1 MKLIYGR
8 AGSGKSEY
16 IFDLIKENSRDK
28 IYIVTPEQFSYTAE
42 KRLMETLKGDSKYES
57 ATTNV
62 EVLSFAR
69 MAYNVI
75 KETIPGE
82 QKRLEK
88 SGKAMLIFEAIS
100 EHQKELNFLGKS
112 LDNVQTIITQI
123 TELKKHNITV
133 KMLEEQVN
141 NTQDKYLKAK
151 LNDILIL
158 YKDLEE
164 KIPVDFVDE
173 NDLLTLLAENIEN
186 SHLFDNA
193 IFFLD
198 EFAGFT
204 KQEYAVIERLNEI
217 AKELYITICT
227 DELRVTKTPD
237 ADIFYDNKQT
247 VQTLSDIFEFDKDKQ
262 IRLTNNYRF
271 KHEELEHLEKNIFDL
286 PYNKYEKEVENIKLY
301 LAENQYNEVEYVA
314 TNIVKLVRNNGYKF
328 SDIAVI
334 CNNIDTYSSLCKA
347 IFDEYDIPVFIDD
360 KKDITQ
366 NILIKYLMSIL
377 EIYSNSFSYDSVFNY
392 IKTGLVG
399 VENINELENYCLK
412 WGIQGKKFYKDTWN
426 FEEKDNFVDE
436 QKLVFEPLLKLK
448 EDLNKEKNAKN
459 ISKILYN
466 FLVEQLV
473 KQEGKVEFNQE
484 NEDAWNLIV
493 DVLAEISNLFGDK
506 KLSFDEYLKVLKTGM
521 STKELGQI
529 PSGNDNVTV
538 GDVNRSKTHKVKA
551 VFIIGVNDG
560 VFPSNSDSEGFLNDK
575 DRANLK
581 EENFELAKGTR
592 EKMYEEN
599 FNIYKA
605 FSTAEEKLF
614 ISYASSD
621 TDGKPLRKSL
631 IISKLRRIFPE
642 LKEDCELNDEV
653 LTKKITFEKL
663 LNNIDSDEWKE
674 VLYWYK
680 KYEPEKL
687 ERALAGLKYS
697 NIPDDINEKNINK
710 LYGNNLKTSVS
721 KLENYSSC
729 PFSYYLTYGLKLSEK
744 DKLEIKP
751 IDTGSFMHDVIDRF
765 FKTIMQDSEIK
776 NSGIGVLDDDRIK
789 SIIDEIVNDK
799 LHISNKF
806 NQTAKFRTLVKRL
819 ERVVFISIKY
829 IVESLKNSEFEV
841 LGTEIAFDTRESA
854 KYPPIEMDL
863 ENGKKVS
870 IIGKIDRVDIAKMP
884 DGKYIRIID
893 YKSSAKDIELNKFVA
908 GLQLQLITYVDAMCK
923 NEDVMPAGALYFT
936 LLEPKLAQKDLSAE
950 DIEKKL
956 QESFRMKGLVLADIN
971 VIKAMDE
978 TLETGKS
985 TKIPVSLNKD
995 GDIAYSSSNTVTRDE
1010 FERMQKYSTKLIKQ
1024 ISKQILSGDISVK
1037 PYYDEKSKSTPC
1049 QYCKYRSICQFDP
1062 KLKNND
1068 YRFVANVK
1076 KQEVLDN
1083 LK

>member
-262 IRLTNNYRF
+262 IRLANNYRF
-271 KHEELEHLEKNIFDL
+271 KNEELKHLEKNIFDL

-377 EIYSNSFSYDSVFNY
+377 EIYSKSFSYDSVFNY

-1010 FERMQKYSTKLIKQ
+1010 FERMQKHSTKLIKQ

>member
-8 AGSGKSEY
+8 AGSEKSEY
-16 IFDLIKENSRDK
+16 IFNLIKDNKTDK

-42 KRLMETLKGDSKYES
+42 KRLMETLKGNSKFES

-62 EVLSFAR
+62 EVLSFDR
-69 MAYNVI
+69 MAYRVI
-75 KETIPGE
+75 KETITNE
-82 QKRLEK
+82 QNRLAE
-88 SGKAMLIFEAIS
+88 SGKAMLIFEAIN

-112 LDNVQTIITQI
+112 LENIQTIITQI
-123 TELKKHNITV
+123 TELKKHNISV
-133 KMLEEQVN
+133 ESLENQVN
-141 NTQDKYLKAK
+141 NTEDKYLKAK

-158 YKDLEE
+158 YRELED
-164 KIPVDFVDE
+164 KIPENFVDE
-173 NDLLTLLAENIEN
+173 NDLLSILSDKIEE

-204 KQEYAVIERLNEI
+204 KQEYSVIEKINGI

-227 DELRVTKTPD
+227 DDLRVIKSPD

-247 VQTLSDIFEFDKDKQ
+247 VQTLSDIFDFDKDKQ
-262 IRLTNNYRF
+262 IRLSNNYRF
-271 KHEELEHLEKNIFDL
+271 KTDELKHLEKNIFDL
-286 PYNKYEKEVENIKLY
+286 PYSEYNKDVENLKIY
-301 LAENQYNEVEYVA
+301 LADNQYNEVEYVA
-314 TNIVKLVRNNGYKF
+314 TNIIKLVRNLNYKF

-366 NILIKYLMSIL
+366 NVLIKYLMAIL
-377 EIYSNSFSYDSVFNY
+377 EIYSKGFSYDAVFNY
-392 IKTGLVG
+392 VKTGLVG
-399 VENINELENYCLK
+399 VKNVNELENYCLK
-412 WGIQGKKFYKDTWN
+412 WGIQGKKFYKDEWN
-426 FEEKDNFVDE
+426 FEKDNNFVDE
-436 QKLVFEPLLKLK
+436 QKLIFEPLLKLK
-448 EDLNKEKNAKN
+448 DNLNKEKNAEN

-473 KQEGKVEFNQE
+473 NTEGKIEFNQE
-484 NEDAWNLIV
+484 NEEAWNLII
-493 DVLAEISNLFGDK
+493 DVLAEISNLFKDK
-506 KLSFDEYLKVLKTGM
+506 KMSFDEYLKLLKTGM

-529 PSGNDNVTV
+529 PSGNDNVIV
-538 GDVNRSKTHKVKA
+538 GDVSRSKTHKVRA

-560 VFPSNSDSEGFLNDK
+560 MFPSNSSAEGFLNDK
-575 DRANLK
+575 DRENLK
-581 EENFELAKGTR
+581 DNNFELAKGSR
-592 EKMYEEN
+592 ERMYAEN

-614 ISYASSD
+614 VSYSSSD

-631 IISKLRRIFPE
+631 IISKIERIFPK
-642 LKEDCELNDEV
+642 LKEDCELEDEV

-687 ERALAGLKYS
+687 ERALAGLKYT
-697 NIPDDINEKNINK
+697 NIPDNINEKNINK
-710 LYGNNLKTSVS
+710 LYGSNLRTSVS
-721 KLENYSSC
+721 KLENYMSC

-765 FKTIMQDSEIK
+765 FKTIMMDTSIRANGYE
-776 NSGIGVLDDDRIK
+776 NLDDEKIK
-789 SIIDEIVNDK
+789 SIIDEIINEK
-799 LHISNKF
+799 LQISNKF
-806 NQTAKFRTLVKRL
+806 NQTAKFRILVKRL
-819 ERVVFISIKY
+819 EKVILISIKY
-829 IVESLKNSEFEV
+829 ILESLKNTEFEV
-841 LGTEIAFDTRESA
+841 FGTEIAFDSKESA
-854 KYPPIEMDL
+854 KYPPIEMEL

-884 DGKYIRIID
+884 DGKYMRIID
-893 YKSSAKDIELNKFVA
+893 YKSSAKDIELNKFYA

-923 NEDVMPAGALYFT
+923 NEDVFPAGALYFT
-936 LLEPKLAQKDLSAE
+936 LLEPKLGKKELTPEEIQKE
-950 DIEKKL
+950 L
-956 QESFRMKGLVLADIN
+956 QESFRMKGLVLADVN

-978 TLETGKS
+978 NLETGKS
-985 TKIPVSLNKD
+985 SKIPVTLDKS
-995 GDIAYSSSNTVTRDE
+995 GEISYSKSSTVTREE

-1037 PYYDEKSKSTPC
+1037 PYYDEKSKSTAC
-1049 QYCKYRSICQFDP
+1049 KYCKYKTICQFDS

-1068 YRFVANVK
+1068 YRFVSKMK
-1076 KQEVLDN
+1076 KQEVLDS

>member
-133 KMLEEQVN
+133 EMLEEQVN

-262 IRLTNNYRF
+262 IRLANNYRF
-271 KHEELEHLEKNIFDL
+271 KNEELKHLEKNIFDL

-721 KLENYSSC
+721 KLEDYSSC

-1010 FERMQKYSTKLIKQ
+1010 FERMQKHSTKLIKQ

>member
-262 IRLTNNYRF
+262 IRLANNYRF
-271 KHEELEHLEKNIFDL
+271 KNEELKHLEKNIFDL

-473 KQEGKVEFNQE
+473 KQEGKIEFNQE

-721 KLENYSSC
+721 KLEDYSSC

-950 DIEKKL
+950 DIERKL

>member
-262 IRLTNNYRF
+262 IRLANNYRF
-271 KHEELEHLEKNIFDL
+271 KNEELKHLEKNIFDL

-377 EIYSNSFSYDSVFNY
+377 EIYSKSFSYDSVFNY

-721 KLENYSSC
+721 KLEDYSSC

-765 FKTIMQDSEIK
+765 FKTIIQDSEIK

-950 DIEKKL
+950 DIERKL

>member
-133 KMLEEQVN
+133 EMLEEQVN

-262 IRLTNNYRF
+262 IRLANNYRF
-271 KHEELEHLEKNIFDL
+271 KNEELKHLEKNIFDL

-377 EIYSNSFSYDSVFNY
+377 EIYSKSFSYDSVFNY

-436 QKLVFEPLLKLK
+436 QKLVFEPILKLK

-950 DIEKKL
+950 DIERKL

>member
-262 IRLTNNYRF
+262 IRLANNYRF
-271 KHEELEHLEKNIFDL
+271 KNEELKHLEKNIFDL

-399 VENINELENYCLK
+399 VQNINELENYCLK

-721 KLENYSSC
+721 KLEDYSSC

-1010 FERMQKYSTKLIKQ
+1010 FERMQKHSTKLIKQ

>member
-262 IRLTNNYRF
+262 IRLANNYRF
-271 KHEELEHLEKNIFDL
+271 KNEELKHLEKNIFDL

-377 EIYSNSFSYDSVFNY
+377 EIYSKSFSYDSVFNY

-956 QESFRMKGLVLADIN
+956 QERFRMKGLVLADIN

-1010 FERMQKYSTKLIKQ
+1010 FERMQKHSTKLIKQ

>member
-262 IRLTNNYRF
+262 IRLANNYRF
-271 KHEELEHLEKNIFDL
+271 KNEELKHLEKNIFDL

-1010 FERMQKYSTKLIKQ
+1010 FERMQKHSTKLIKQ

>member
-262 IRLTNNYRF
+262 IRLANNYRF
-271 KHEELEHLEKNIFDL
+271 KNEELKHLEKNIFDL

-377 EIYSNSFSYDSVFNY
+377 EIYSKSFSYDSVFNY

-663 LNNIDSDEWKE
+663 LNNIDSDKWKE

-950 DIEKKL
+950 DIERKL

>member
-133 KMLEEQVN
+133 EMLEEQVN

-262 IRLTNNYRF
+262 IRLANNYRF
-271 KHEELEHLEKNIFDL
+271 KNEELKHLEKNIFDL

-377 EIYSNSFSYDSVFNY
+377 EIYSKSFSYDSVFNY

-521 STKELGQI
+521 STKELGKI

-721 KLENYSSC
+721 KLEDYSSC

-950 DIEKKL
+950 DIERKL

-1010 FERMQKYSTKLIKQ
+1010 FERMQKHSTKLIKQ

>member
-217 AKELYITICT
+217 VKELYITICT

-262 IRLTNNYRF
+262 IRLANNYRF
-271 KHEELEHLEKNIFDL
+271 KNEELKHLEKNIFDL

-377 EIYSNSFSYDSVFNY
+377 EIYSKSFSYDSVFNY

-484 NEDAWNLIV
+484 NEDAWKLIV

-950 DIEKKL
+950 DIERKL

>member
-133 KMLEEQVN
+133 EMLEEQVN

-262 IRLTNNYRF
+262 IRLANNYRF
-271 KHEELEHLEKNIFDL
+271 KNEELKHLEKNIFDL

-377 EIYSNSFSYDSVFNY
+377 EIYSKSFSYDSVFNY

-721 KLENYSSC
+721 KLEDYSSC

-950 DIEKKL
+950 DIERKL

>member
-133 KMLEEQVN
+133 EMLEEQVN

-262 IRLTNNYRF
+262 IRLANNYRF
-271 KHEELEHLEKNIFDL
+271 KNEELKHLEKNIFDL

-377 EIYSNSFSYDSVFNY
+377 EIYSKSFSYDSVFNY

-1010 FERMQKYSTKLIKQ
+1010 FERMQKHSTKLIKQ